1 MLHSPLIVSFVRS
14 LIIHRLV
21 SKETRTVASKGI
33 WKATRMYCVRIVGTW
48 RDEYGRKRS
57 RYRIGGVL
65 LWQVVTLQCV
75 SLECHEKWGVHI
87 GDVMWCG
94 VRAVLYQLFAIN
106 GLYDFWSECVPLPD
120 IFYALACVRC
130 RKERRGKD
138 QSRDIEQIEREE
150 ICQPSYNS
158 CTWMAAHQFS
168 KASCQ
173 SNGNTRS
180 CRECRSCVTEE

>member
-14 LIIHRLV
+14 LIMHRLV

-57 RYRIGGVL
+57 CYRIGGVL
-65 LWQVVTLQCV
+65 LWLVVTLQCV

-94 VRAVLYQLFAIN
+94 VVWEQCVTSCLLLMACTT
-106 GLYDFWSECVPLPD
+106 SEASVCHSLISSSLLPV
-120 IFYALACVRC
+120 CGV
-130 RKERRGKD
+130 ERRGEERNS
-138 QSRDIEQIEREE
+138 QETLSRLIGR
-150 ICQPSYNS
+150 
-158 CTWMAAHQFS
+158 
-168 KASCQ
+168 
-173 SNGNTRS
+173 
-180 CRECRSCVTEE
+180 